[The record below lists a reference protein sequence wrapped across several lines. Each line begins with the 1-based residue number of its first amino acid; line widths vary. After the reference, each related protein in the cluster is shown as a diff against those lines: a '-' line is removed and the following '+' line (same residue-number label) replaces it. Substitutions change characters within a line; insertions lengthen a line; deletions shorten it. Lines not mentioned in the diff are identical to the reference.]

1 MAAGDPCCVLS
12 PHLILSD
19 PGLVPP
25 RPRTCWIPTA
35 TCHLSCRQPCLI
47 SCLLSRN
54 ALSTWEGHAA
64 PPARTVSAP
73 PETMSPVLTALLRPA
88 ALPGG
93 QPLLLAGP
101 CSPKPPSCRRPAEQ
115 GPGRGG
121 DSPGRQTAVLTYPR
135 LPAIQPH
142 CPGSRANLSPAPL
155 VHQPPRP
162 ETKTDR
168 DECLAPPSFL
178 YTPSLGPSHADVT
191 RTPRHLGPHATL
203 PPGALQPC
211 PSQPPNLLPLLPD
224 PRFPR

>member
-1 MAAGDPCCVLS
+1 MLF
-12 PHLILSD
+12 L
-19 PGLVPP
+19 PGKGT
-25 RPRTCWIPTA
+25 RP
-35 TCHLSCRQPCLI
+35 
-47 SCLLSRN
+47 
-54 ALSTWEGHAA
+54 

-93 QPLLLAGP
+93 QPLLPAGP

-135 LPAIQPH
+135 LPAIRPH
-142 CPGSRANLSPAPL
+142 CPRSRVNLSPAPL